1 MTGTKV
7 TAVKALDQMFM
18 AETIK
23 ERVKSV
29 VGGKKNMATFKSS
42 LVQLVR
48 QNDMLM
54 GADPSTILSAAMMAA
69 TLNLPINNN
78 LGFAYIVPFKN
89 TRKGRVEAQFQIGW
103 KGFVQLAI
111 RTGEFKN
118 MAVSKVYSDQLVSEN
133 PLTGY
138 EFDWSK
144 KPADDELPIGYV
156 AYFRL
161 LSGFEATNYMN
172 RAEVEAHAKRY
183 SKSYRQNKGQWVN
196 DFDAMALK
204 TSIKLLLSKFAPMSI
219 EMQRAIE
226 SDQAIIGE
234 NGTPA
239 YEDNI
244 LEQETEEVSQL
255 RELAS
260 KIGKEELD
268 LAKWISKG
276 KTTKFSELDDIQSR
290 KLKTEM
296 NKRLLKVREESKI
309 EVELEAE
316 PEGDNVPF

>member
-161 LSGFEATNYMN
+161 LSGFEATNYMS

-204 TSIKLLLSKFAPMSI
+204 TAIKLLLSKFAPMSI